1 MRPRHKYDCG
11 GHTGKSYPEKG
22 KENIMAL
29 DENNGGSPFTMP
41 VQPFGGYGNNGL
53 FGGGDGSWLILWLIC
68 MMCGGWGGFG
78 MGGGMWPAMMMGGMG
93 GFGGGWGIDYLYPWL
108 NNSQHISDG
117 FRDQNL
123 QTSIAGL
130 QNSVTSGFGDVQ
142 LGIAGI
148 NQNLCQTG
156 NGIINAVNSGFNSAE
171 VAANSRQ
178 MANMQQGFGLQTA
191 MMQGFNAA
199 QAQAAD
205 CCCKTQ
211 TGIADLRYTVATEAC
226 ADRAAVG
233 DALQAVTMQGYQN
246 TNALL
251 TAFKDGVQ
259 SIKDEL
265 CADRLDAERRDN
277 ANLRAELMYARGQA
291 SQVAQTA
298 ELRQSGANQLNQL
311 VSELRSCPIPAQPVY
326 GNTPIWTRAQNVAN
340 NNTCGCPGNNGF
352 VG

>member
-1 MRPRHKYDCG
+1 M
-11 GHTGKSYPEKG
+11 S
-22 KENIMAL
+22 L

-53 FGGGDGSWLILWLIC
+53 FGGDGSWLILWLIC

-78 MGGGMWPAMMMGGMG
+78 GFGMGGMMWPMMMGGMG
-93 GFGGGWGIDYLYPWL
+93 AGYGLDYLYPWL

-123 QTSIAGL
+123 QTSISAL

-142 LGIAGI
+142 NSMCSGFAGVNAGIA
-148 NQNLCQTG
+148 
-156 NGIINAVNSGFNSAE
+156 NAASQAEISAN
-171 VAANSRQ
+171 ARQ
-178 MANMQQGFGLQTA
+178 MANMQQLFGIQS
-191 MMQGFNAA
+191 A
-199 QAQAAD
+199 QQQCFCDTRA
-205 CCCKTQ
+205 
-211 TGIADLRYTVATEAC
+211 GIADLRYTVATEAC

-233 DALQAVTMQGYQN
+233 DALQAVTMQGVQN
-246 TNALL
+246 TNALMTTL
-251 TAFKDGVQ
+251 RDGIQ

-291 SQVAQTA
+291 DRVAQTA
-298 ELRQSGANQLNQL
+298 DIRASQATTANQL

-326 GNTPIWTRAQNVAN
+326 GNQPIFQCSGPAWN
-340 NNTCGCPGNNGF
+340 NNGCGCGNNGIGF
-352 VG
+352 AG